1 MPERDVMKAD
11 APNPQEGTADS
22 LDTLVGESMAALLAA
37 GGVVHLGATV
47 LVLVGT
53 RNMTAT
59 RRTGLVAAS
68 LLVPVIG
75 PLIAV
80 LCTWIPRRRR
90 QNRWHR
96 HP

>member
-1 MPERDVMKAD
+1 MTERDALKAD

-22 LDTLVGESMAALLAA
+22 METLIAESMAALLAA
-37 GGVVHLGATV
+37 GGAVHLGATV

-53 RNMTAT
+53 RNMAASK
-59 RRTGLVAAS
+59 RTGLVAAS

-80 LCTWIPRRRR
+80 LCTWIPRRR
-90 QNRWHR
+90 
-96 HP
+96 

>member
-1 MPERDVMKAD
+1 MQDDARD
-11 APNPQEGTADS
+11 PQEGTADS
-22 LDTLVGESMAALLAA
+22 METLVGESMAALLAA
-37 GGVVHLGATV
+37 GGAVHLGATV

-53 RNMTAT
+53 RNMAAS

-80 LCTWIPRRRR
+80 LCTWTPRRR
-90 QNRWHR
+90 
-96 HP
+96 